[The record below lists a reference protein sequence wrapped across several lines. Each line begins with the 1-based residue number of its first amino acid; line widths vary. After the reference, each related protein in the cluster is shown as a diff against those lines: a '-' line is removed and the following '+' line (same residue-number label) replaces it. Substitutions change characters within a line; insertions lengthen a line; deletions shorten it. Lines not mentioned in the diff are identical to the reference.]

1 MWIKHENQSNALVDD
16 EADKKY
22 QGEEEEEM
30 MGDEEDYKYPDII
43 KNARSEKQVLAILKQ
58 FLNCKK

>member
-1 MWIKHENQSNALVDD
+1 MWIKHENQSNALVDN
-16 EADKKY
+16 EADKQF

-43 KNARSEKQVLAILKQ
+43 KNARS
-58 FLNCKK
+58 